1 SSLHQSI
8 IPVGLMPF
16 PYFYYAA
23 AIRISGNTRT
33 TLNAIESAWKAVYP
47 ESVYSMHF
55 IDETLAQR
63 YEQETRDYNL
73 FKAFSGISIFICC
86 IGLWGLIAFVVVRKT
101 KEIGIRKVLGAT
113 VRGIV
118 LLLSK
123 DFLQLV
129 FIALLV
135 ASPIAW
141 YFMHEWLQN
150 FAYRID
156 MSWWVFAAAGFI
168 ALTIALI
175 TVSFQAVKA
184 ALANP
189 VKNLRTE

>member
-1 SSLHQSI
+1 
-8 IPVGLMPF
+8 
-16 PYFYYAA
+16 
-23 AIRISGNTRT
+23 
-33 TLNAIESAWKAVYP
+33 
-47 ESVYSMHF
+47 
-55 IDETLAQR
+55 
-63 YEQETRDYNL
+63 
-73 FKAFSGISIFICC
+73 
-86 IGLWGLIAFVVVRKT
+86 
-101 KEIGIRKVLGAT
+101 GAT
-113 VRGIV
+113 VQGIV

-141 YFMHEWLQN
+141 YFMHQWLQN
-150 FAYRID
+150 FAYRI
-156 MSWWVFAAAGFI
+156 SISCWVFAAAGFI
-168 ALTIALI
+168 ALTIALA